1 MTHFKN
7 DDNQTLLLLEVVFFM
22 TEQIVKVQTNKTC
35 FNWCVWNWGFTK
47 KKKKEKKTGQS
58 RAYALYI
65 GG

>member
-1 MTHFKN
+1 
-7 DDNQTLLLLEVVFFM
+7 M

-47 KKKKEKKTGQS
+47 QTNKKKKTGQS